1 MSQLLTEIREFQN
14 KVNLEPCR
22 AAILD
27 CRVIHKM
34 VRVFQETFV
43 NDDLY
48 KKDDPATTQRICI
61 ILSGMRPGTTLLARK
76 RERLK

>member
-1 MSQLLTEIREFQN
+1 MHQEMNPTIVSQLTEIREFQN

-34 VRVFQETFV
+34 VLVLQ
-43 NDDLY
+43 
-48 KKDDPATTQRICI
+48 
-61 ILSGMRPGTTLLARK
+61 
-76 RERLK
+76 